1 MAITKIARY
10 SKGGW
15 HMKTIYSLEDDE
27 DIGKIIRV
35 SLNKAGFNVESFT
48 NASDFLDARKKAKP
62 DRILLDLRLPDVS
75 GRDILKSIRANK
87 ENDSI
92 RIIIISA
99 KRRTIDKVEGLD
111 SGADDYIEKPFDILE
126 LISRVNARFR
136 NDQHLLSKGNL
147 VVDIDN
153 HNASLGQTQL
163 KLTNREF
170 ELLKIFLKNQG
181 KVIRR
186 EEIFSRIYNQDS
198 IEMESRAIDRH
209 IASLRKKIGDKSGKI
224 IRTIYGVGYIRD

>member
-1 MAITKIARY
+1 
-10 SKGGW
+10 
-15 HMKTIYSLEDDE
+15 MKTIYSLEDDE

>member
-1 MAITKIARY
+1 
-10 SKGGW
+10 
-15 HMKTIYSLEDDE
+15 MKTIYSLEDDE

-99 KRRTIDKVEGLD
+99 KRRTMDKVEGLD

-147 VVDIDN
+147 VIDIDN

>member
-1 MAITKIARY
+1 
-10 SKGGW
+10 
-15 HMKTIYSLEDDE
+15 MKTIYSLEDDE

-99 KRRTIDKVEGLD
+99 KRRTMDKVEGLD

>member
-1 MAITKIARY
+1 
-10 SKGGW
+10 
-15 HMKTIYSLEDDE
+15 MKTIHSPEDDE

-92 RIIIISA
+92 RVIIISA
-99 KRRTIDKVEGLD
+99 KRRTMDKVEGLD

>member
-1 MAITKIARY
+1 
-10 SKGGW
+10 
-15 HMKTIYSLEDDE
+15 MKTIYSLEDDE

-62 DRILLDLRLPDVS
+62 DRILLDLMLPDVS

-99 KRRTIDKVEGLD
+99 KRRTMDKVEGLD

-136 NDQHLLSKGNL
+136 NDQHLLAKGNL
-147 VVDIDN
+147 VIDIDN

-181 KVIRR
+181 RVIQR
-186 EEIFSRIYNQDS
+186 EEIFSQIYNQDS

>member
-1 MAITKIARY
+1 
-10 SKGGW
+10 
-15 HMKTIYSLEDDE
+15 MKTIYSLEDDE

-62 DRILLDLRLPDVS
+62 DRILLDLMLPDVS

-99 KRRTIDKVEGLD
+99 KRRTMDKVEGLD

-136 NDQHLLSKGNL
+136 NDQHPLAKGNL
-147 VVDIDN
+147 VIDIDN

-181 KVIRR
+181 RVIQR
-186 EEIFSRIYNQDS
+186 EEIFSQIYNQDS